1 MRHDQPTVHIT
12 AVVSF
17 QVCLQEIL
25 VEIDEDNCLPETTR
39 DVILDLYEN
48 LQELTPSLSSSPAL
62 AQLPR
67 PNSHSSGPDEAP
79 VPVADEKR
87 ETSADSA
94 ARGGPGYGS
103 SSGEGSIIITGPDQS
118 HEKAANSEEGSSA
131 GIQRERCHRASTDG
145 EGLAAVPNLHHLL
158 QLIEAVRRNS
168 CYLQLTMA
176 QAASLLT
183 FEAARVFSSVM
194 PSEALLRKGISGV
207 IKKYFEEVT
216 CRLARDGEVT
226 RACSGDVLYKEL
238 EIFLVN
244 VLVIVFLNMHAYG
257 CEVSARGGTQLDG
270 SERNQ

>member
-1 MRHDQPTVHIT
+1 M
-12 AVVSF
+12 AFVSI

-48 LQELTPSLSSSPAL
+48 MQELTPSFSPSPAL
-62 AQLPR
+62 TQPPR
-67 PNSHSSGPDEAP
+67 FNSHSSGPDEAP
-79 VPVADEKR
+79 K

-103 SSGEGSIIITGPDQS
+103 SSGEGSIIITGPDQTP
-118 HEKAANSEEGSSA
+118 ETKASSEGRSSA
-131 GIQRERCHRASTDG
+131 GIQRERSHGASTES
-145 EGLAAVPNLHHLL
+145 EGLTAVSNLHHLL

-183 FEAARVFSSVM
+183 FEAVRVFSSVI
-194 PSEALLRKGISGV
+194 PSELQLRRRISGV

-216 CRLARDGEVT
+216 
-226 RACSGDVLYKEL
+226 Y
-238 EIFLVN
+238 
-244 VLVIVFLNMHAYG
+244 
-257 CEVSARGGTQLDG
+257 
-270 SERNQ
+270 